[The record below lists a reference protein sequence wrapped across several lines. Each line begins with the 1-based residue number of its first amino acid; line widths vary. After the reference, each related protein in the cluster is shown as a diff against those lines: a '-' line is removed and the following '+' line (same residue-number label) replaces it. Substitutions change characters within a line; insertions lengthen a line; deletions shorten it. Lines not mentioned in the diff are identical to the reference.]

1 VIISPRCLFFS
12 TIENNFLLE
21 SQSIIKLTINKKKII
36 KSNWSVI
43 NLVDYKEVIGWML
56 GASIAVVWISFAFLG
71 AGNMMFLVVAISLTI
86 MLGTAS
92 GGLTAVSQ
100 KKSDSKEVVGW
111 MLGAS
116 IAVVWM
122 SFAMLGLLGF
132 SIFLVVAIS
141 LTIILGT
148 LSGGFI
154 SLSKKNTK

>member
-1 VIISPRCLFFS
+1 M
-12 TIENNFLLE
+12 
-21 SQSIIKLTINKKKII
+21 
-36 KSNWSVI
+36 I